1 MEENKPIQNEEEVK
15 PPNNPQDAVHEQQ
28 LNNLSTDEP
37 IVAAAE
43 TTSEIEQQPTTN
55 NKPETE
61 DMEVHH
67 HTHASHGKKNWKSYF
82 WEFLMLF
89 LAVFCGFLAE
99 YQLEHVIEHQ
109 REKKFAESLYE
120 DLKKDTVDLRG
131 DISGWESLLKNLD
144 TVRTEIEKPVLKRD
158 ALLLYKKAALMR
170 SYDNFEYH
178 DRTIEQLKNGG
189 NFRLIRK
196 AAISDS
202 LIDYDA
208 AIKSRLRDQEM
219 QSNVIYQAINFLQDK
234 LFSSKFYGTNTVA
247 HEAQLD
253 SAFKVSPEIFIP
265 FKEKEAEL
273 FEYYNHLQ
281 FYKFMTKYR
290 LHTCK
295 ALLRKATNL
304 IELIKKEYSLE

>member
-1 MEENKPIQNEEEVK
+1 MEENKP
-15 PPNNPQDAVHEQQ
+15 NNNEQQ
-28 LNNLSTDEP
+28 LNNPSTDEP
-37 IVAAAE
+37 IVPAAE
-43 TTSEIEQQPTTN
+43 TTSEVEQPQTTN
-55 NKPETE
+55 YKPETE
-61 DMEVHH
+61 NMEVHH
-67 HTHASHGKKNWKSYF
+67 HAHNPAAPHHKKNWRSYF

-109 REKKFAESLYE
+109 REKKFAVSLYE
-120 DLKKDTVDLRG
+120 DLKKDTVDLSD
-131 DISGWESLLKNLD
+131 DIPSWESLLKNLD
-144 TVRTEIEKPVLKRD
+144 TVRTEIEKSVLKRD

-234 LFSSKFYGTNTVA
+234 LFSSKFYGTNTAVN
-247 HEAQLD
+247 EDQID

-265 FKEKEAEL
+265 PKEKEAEL
-273 FEYYNHLQ
+273 FQYYNHLQ
-281 FYKFMTKYR
+281 YYKLMTRYR
-290 LHTCK
+290 LGTSK
-295 ALLRKATNL
+295 TLLRKATNL